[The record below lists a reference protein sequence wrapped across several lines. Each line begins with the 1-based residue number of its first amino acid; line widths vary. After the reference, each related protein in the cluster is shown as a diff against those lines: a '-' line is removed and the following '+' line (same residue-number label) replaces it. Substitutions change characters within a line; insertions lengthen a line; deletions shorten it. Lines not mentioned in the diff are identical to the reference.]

1 MPRAAKADLA
11 VPTNM
16 ALNPNSKV
24 QQREAL
30 ARIAFG
36 ESWKKMEAEIDERLV
51 DFEDD
56 APIRQS
62 TRRALVMIQDMMFDK
77 L

>member
-1 MPRAAKADLA
+1 MPRQAKAQLK

-16 ALNPNSKV
+16 AASFTTERD
-24 QQREAL
+24 QREAL

-36 ESWKKMEAEIDERLV
+36 ESWKKMEAEIDQRLTGF
-51 DFEDD
+51 DED

-62 TRRALVMIQDMMFDK
+62 TRRAMVMIQSMMFDK
-77 L
+77 V